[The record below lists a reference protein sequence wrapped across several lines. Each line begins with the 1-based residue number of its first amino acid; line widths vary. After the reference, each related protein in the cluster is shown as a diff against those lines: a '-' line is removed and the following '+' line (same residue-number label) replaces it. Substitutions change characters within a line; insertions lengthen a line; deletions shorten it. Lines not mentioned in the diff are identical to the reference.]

1 MRYCRNCQKFTSG
14 QPAFCQFCGRS
25 YGVKL
30 CPRGHRNPRSANSCS
45 ECGSHELSTP
55 HAPQSGMSKIGTV
68 IGFLILGALSAYA
81 AFYAYSIV
89 TAPGTLL
96 DLMLIGL
103 GLGLVLLVWMFAFG
117 SSKPK

>member
-55 HAPQSGMSKIGTV
+55 HAPQSGMSKIGTIV
-68 IGFLILGALSAYA
+68 GFLILSVLVIYA
-81 AFYAYSIV
+81 AYYAYSVV
-89 TAPGTLL
+89 TAPDTVLH
-96 DLMLIGL
+96 LMLIGL

-117 SSKPK
+117 SSKRK